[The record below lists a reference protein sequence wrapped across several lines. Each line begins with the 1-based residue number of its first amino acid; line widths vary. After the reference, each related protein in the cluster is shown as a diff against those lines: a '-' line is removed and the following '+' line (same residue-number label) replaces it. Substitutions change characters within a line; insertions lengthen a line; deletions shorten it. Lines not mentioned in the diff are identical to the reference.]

1 MDEDFNVEKT
11 DKIDILN
18 RSVEYFKTNESFN
31 KADFEETVFQSE
43 EVINSFRSYDSSYR
57 ESNEIEVKDEFD
69 ISDQAV
75 KKQSKFFKS
84 ILKLDKNFHVY
95 IHGNKD
101 MIERGVESDGR
112 KFYKIYFEK
121 ED

>member
-1 MDEDFNVEKT
+1 M
-11 DKIDILN
+11 
-18 RSVEYFKTNESFN
+18 
-31 KADFEETVFQSE
+31 
-43 EVINSFRSYDSSYR
+43 
-57 ESNEIEVKDEFD
+57 KDEFD
-69 ISDQAV
+69 ISNQAV